1 MRISGISSMYGM
13 TGISPVSRSNG
24 FNVPRTGSTRVAST
38 SRTGRAYG
46 VNQSYGNKAYGSSST
61 YGTARNYATLAAQ
74 KADAIYE
81 GTKNATASLR
91 VHGQNLMDSGK
102 DSLAALAKEKGSTKE
117 YTAEV
122 TNFIDSYNEMVKNM
136 SSAGGTMNELY
147 AQQLKSNYSDHQEE
161 LAAVGITAAKD
172 GTLQINQEALEK
184 ADISALEKAFG
195 STDSFA
201 GKTST
206 KSIYVEAN
214 AVSEQAA
221 SRYAKFG
228 NMSYGSIPYSGYGYG
243 NYGSY
248 GSIPYSGYGGY
259 SNYGLSSAL
268 GSYGSYGNYSA
279 LGSYL
284 GMGGYGGGYGSGSLA
299 GALFNSLF

>member
-1 MRISGISSMYGM
+1 MRISGISGMYGM

-24 FNVPRTGSTRVAST
+24 FGVPRTGSSRVAST
-38 SRTGRAYG
+38 SRMGRTYG
-46 VNQSYGNKAYGSSST
+46 VNQNYGVNKAYGSSRT
-61 YGTARNYATLAAQ
+61 YGTARNYAALAAQ
-74 KADAIYE
+74 KADAVYE
-81 GTKNATASLR
+81 GTKNAASSLR

-117 YTAEV
+117 YTGEV
-122 TNFIDSYNEMVKNM
+122 TNFIDSYNEMVKHMN
-136 SSAGGTMNELY
+136 SAGGTMNQLY
-147 AQQLKSNYSDHQEE
+147 AQQLKDNYSSHQEE
-161 LAAVGITAAKD
+161 LAAVGITAGKD
-172 GTLQINQEALEK
+172 GSLKINQEALEK
-184 ADISALEKAFG
+184 ADIAALEKAFG

-214 AVSEQAA
+214 AVSEQTA
-221 SRYAKFG
+221 SQYARFG
-228 NMSYGSIPYSGYGYG
+228 RMSSYGSIPYSGYGYG

-248 GSIPYSGYGGY
+248 GSVPYSGYG
-259 SNYGLSSAL
+259 NYGLSSAL